1 MENKTYLNLQYIVL
15 CIFAFVLPFSTPTL
29 SYLNFSPTL
38 LAIIGLIWLLGGKFG
53 KKFRQIKTNN
63 ALLPFIL
70 YISLYLLYLIGA
82 LYSENLNFAKKD
94 LLLKLPLLS
103 FPLIIFSMDTSF
115 FTKKHIIFLLKLFV
129 AGNMVAVI
137 ASLIHSWVLYLQV
150 PLFSHFH
157 YVEASWFHHPSYA
170 SMYYCFSFAI
180 IIYLVL
186 TQSLKKYEK
195 IIGSIA
201 LVLFIVEIILLDSRA
216 GILAFCGTV
225 LAYGIYLILKKRINT
240 KTIIIIICLG
250 IALSVTYALLPNN
263 SNRIQSTIKN
273 LEKETFSISDPQK
286 ANVRIL
292 IWDATTKVALK
303 NLPFGVGTGD
313 IKDELLKQYE
323 IDGYTVPY
331 EENYNA
337 HNQYLQIFTTIGIL
351 GILIFLIISI
361 LPFWMGFKKE
371 NILFIVFGII
381 ICINFLVES
390 MLEKQA
396 GVMFFAFFFSLLYY
410 ISQQNIEVKQQ

>member
-29 SYLNFSPTL
+29 SYLNFTPIL

-53 KKFRQIKTNN
+53 KKFRLIKTNN
-63 ALLPFIL
+63 ALLPFLSCIG
-70 YISLYLLYLIGA
+70 LYLLYLIGT

-103 FPLIIFSMDTSF
+103 FPLIIFSMDTRF
-115 FTKKHIIFLLKLFV
+115 FTKERIIFILKLFV
-129 AGNMVAVI
+129 TGNIVAAV
-137 ASLIHSWVLYLQV
+137 ASLIHSWILYLQEPV
-150 PLFSHFH
+150 FSHFH

-180 IIYLVL
+180 IIYLIL
-186 TQSLKKYEK
+186 TQSLKKQEK
-195 IIGSIA
+195 IIGGIG

-216 GILAFCGTV
+216 GILAFGGTV
-225 LAYGIYLILKKRINT
+225 LAYGIYLILKKRINI
-240 KTIIIIICLG
+240 KTIVIIIGLG
-250 IALSVTYALLPNN
+250 IALIGTYALLPNN
-263 SNRIQSTIKN
+263 ANRIQSTIKS
-273 LEKETFSISDPQK
+273 LEKETFSTSDPQK

-292 IWDATTKVALK
+292 IWDASMEVALK

-313 IKDELLKQYE
+313 IKDELLKQYA
-323 IDGYTVPY
+323 IDNYTIPY

-337 HNQYLQIFTTIGIL
+337 HNQYLQIFVTLGIL
-351 GILIFLIISI
+351 GVLVFLMISI
-361 LPFWMGFKKE
+361 LPFWIGFKKG
-371 NILFIVFGII
+371 NILFIIFGII

-396 GVMFFAFFFSLLYY
+396 GVMFFTFFFPLLYY
-410 ISQQNIEVKQQ
+410 ISQQNTENQKQ